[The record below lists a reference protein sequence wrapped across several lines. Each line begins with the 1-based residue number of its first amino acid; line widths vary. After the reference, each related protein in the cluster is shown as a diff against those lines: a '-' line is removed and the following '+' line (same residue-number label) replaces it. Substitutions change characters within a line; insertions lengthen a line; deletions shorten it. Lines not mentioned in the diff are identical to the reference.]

1 MISYMSQA
9 IRIGYVRKEET
20 SRRGKR
26 KRERERESKK
36 KMERKGKSGRRYI
49 WSRDDE
55 WLCGNSGVFSRTT
68 MDDIYPLNLYLGQF
82 GESWREN
89 EIQKRWFTRP
99 ITRWKMWK
107 TDAHQREDQWAK
119 LLGPRGRP
127 CLPLRHFNNSES
139 NILNR
144 GNEEKSIETGLIR
157 ILRRGIISKEFLTFP
172 AAGPCH
178 RWLFLLNISIFR
190 NSIFQLRNLSTFSS
204 LFASFLRA
212 ETESDGKRWMG
223 NKRVRVPHATASR

>member
-1 MISYMSQA
+1 MEK
-9 IRIGYVRKEET
+9 G
-20 SRRGKR
+20 
-26 KRERERESKK
+26 RERERVKRK
-36 KMERKGKSGRRYI
+36 WKGKVRVVGVIFGRATT
-49 WSRDDE
+49 SD
-55 WLCGNSGVFSRTT
+55 CGNSGVFSRTT

-107 TDAHQREDQWAK
+107 TDAHQREDQWVK

-212 ETESDGKRWMG
+212 ETENDGKRWMG